1 MRLLLR
7 LGTLLGLVPLAA
19 AAPQDEPA
27 PARAATTTP
36 SDPARELFDRMVV
49 ASGRAGRA
57 PLTAFHL
64 RADVLVRSGVQSNET
79 HIDYRWLA
87 PDCVRFMLPSRN
99 ETGRFGRRKDQYWLE
114 SEDGVLVLAG
124 REYAE
129 DRRQV
134 DDMAALA
141 TNYVA
146 LTDPAR
152 LDLRSLERL
161 DRGPA
166 NLPRRYAREA
176 RDLVWL
182 DLVSPD
188 FALVQRSENGAPA
201 ELFRVSLGLAEDALP
216 RFALIRPEPGDG
228 GPPWPGD
235 ALLVAFQNYQ
245 DRSGFRIPFTLL
257 VHAPDPDRPTRFLS
271 SPSQEIWVTEADLR
285 PSFAVDDFKPSDR

>member
-1 MRLLLR
+1 MRFLLH
-7 LGTLLGLVPLAA
+7 LGTLLGLASLAA
-19 AAPQDEPA
+19 PAAQDEPA
-27 PARAATTTP
+27 PAQAAAAAAA
-36 SDPARELFDRMVV
+36 DPARELFDRLVT
-49 ASGRAGRA
+49 ASGHAGRA

-64 RADVLVRSGVQSNET
+64 RADVLARSGVQSNET

-99 ETGRFGRRKDQYWLE
+99 ETGRWGRRKDQYWLS
-114 SEDGVLVLAG
+114 SEDGVLELVG

-146 LTDPAR
+146 LSDPSR

-166 NLPRRYAREA
+166 NLPGQYAKEA
-176 RDLVWL
+176 RGLVWL

-188 FALVQRSENGAPA
+188 FALVQRSEGGPAA
-201 ELFRVSLGLAEDALP
+201 ELFRVSLGLGEDALP
-216 RFALIRPEPGDG
+216 RLALIRPQPGDG

-245 DRSGFRIPFTLL
+245 EAGGFRIPFTML
-257 VHAPDPDRPTRFLS
+257 VHGPDPDRPTRFLKA
-271 SPSQEIWVTEADLR
+271 PAQEIWVTEADLR
-285 PSFAVDDFKPSDR
+285 PSYTVEDFKPARR